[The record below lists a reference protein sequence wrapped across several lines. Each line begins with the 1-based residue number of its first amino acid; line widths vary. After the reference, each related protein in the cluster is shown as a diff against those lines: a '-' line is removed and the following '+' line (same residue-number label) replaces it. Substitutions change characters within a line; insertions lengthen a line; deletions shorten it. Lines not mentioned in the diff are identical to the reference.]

1 MRVLIGS
8 DTYYP
13 DVNGASYFTQRLVA
27 GLQQRGHEVQVVA
40 AARTTR
46 SELVVR
52 GGTTEHRVRSLP
64 VPGHPGFRVS
74 PPGVH
79 RRVRAAV
86 LAARPDVVHAQ
97 GHFAIGRA
105 LIRAARELGIPVVAT
120 NHFMPDNLVYY
131 LGLPGTV
138 ERAVEAWAWKD
149 FARVFNEA
157 DVVTAPTP
165 FAADLAEAKGVRSP
179 VTAVSCGMDL
189 SRFNPEVDPAPFRTR
204 HHLDARPTIVYV
216 GRLDAEKHVDELV
229 RALPLVRAA
238 VNAQLVV
245 VGTGHEQEA
254 LVALAAAEGVAEHIR
269 FTGFVADADLPAAY
283 AASQV
288 AVNPGTA
295 ELQSIVTLEAMASG
309 RPVVGADARALPLL
323 VREGSN
329 GHLFT
334 PGDVTALAA
343 ALTHVLT
350 DDRART
356 SMGQESLRLVAA
368 HDITATLDTFE
379 NLYSALLAPA
389 PVAAPSELATAG

>member
-40 AARTTR
+40 AARTAR
-46 SELVVR
+46 SEVVVR

-64 VPGHPGFRVS
+64 VPGHPGFRAT
-74 PPGVH
+74 PPGVR

-131 LGLPGTV
+131 LGLPTPL

-149 FARVFNEA
+149 FARVFNGA

-165 FAADLAEAKGVRSP
+165 FAAALAEAEGVRGP

-189 SRFNPEVDPAPFRTR
+189 SRFSPDVDPAPFRAR
-204 HHLDARPTIVYV
+204 HHLDARPTITYV
-216 GRLDAEKHVDELV
+216 GRLDAEKHVDELI
-229 RALPLVRAA
+229 RALPLVRAT
-238 VNAQLVV
+238 VDAQLVV
-245 VGTGHEQEA
+245 VGTGHEHEA
-254 LVALAAAEGVAEHIR
+254 LVALAAAQGVAEHVR
-269 FTGFVADADLPAAY
+269 FTGFVADADLPGAY
-283 AASQV
+283 AAASV

-323 VREGSN
+323 VHEGSN

-334 PGDVTALAA
+334 PGDVVGLAA

-350 DDRART
+350 DDDARA
-356 SMGQESLRLVAA
+356 SMGRQSLRLVAA
-368 HDITATLDTFE
+368 HDVAATLDTFE
-379 NLYSALLAPA
+379 GLYAALLPTAPVRPPALLAGA
-389 PVAAPSELATAG
+389 R